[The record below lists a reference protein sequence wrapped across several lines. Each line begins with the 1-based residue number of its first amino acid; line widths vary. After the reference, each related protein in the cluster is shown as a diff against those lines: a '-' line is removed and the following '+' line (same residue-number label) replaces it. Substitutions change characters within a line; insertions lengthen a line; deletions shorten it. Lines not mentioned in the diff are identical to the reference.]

1 VSALSPEIMGPRPIE
16 ATRQAMRRVG
26 MTISDIELVE
36 INEAF
41 AAQVIPSYRELG
53 FGIDWLNVH
62 GGAIALGHPFGMTG
76 ARITATLLNG
86 LVARDKTVGLET
98 MCVGGARAWP

>member
-53 FGIDWLNVH
+53 FGID
-62 GGAIALGHPFGMTG
+62 GSTCMAAPS
-76 ARITATLLNG
+76 RRATRS
-86 LVARDKTVGLET
+86 A
-98 MCVGGARAWP
+98 